1 MLSRIKVFW
10 RSLFDI
16 REGELIR
23 TACMSLYL
31 LCLLFAYYILKPVSR
46 AMFLSRLDIDKLPWL
61 YILVAAVGGI
71 IAYGYTKLAVK
82 TSLVTAVNVTIAFFV
97 ANLVLIWWALQFQ
110 FTWMYFVFNIWV
122 SVFSIVSISQGWL
135 IAANIYD
142 ARQAKRLYGILG
154 VSAVLGA
161 AFGGQ
166 FTKVAVDNLGPRNL
180 LLASATMILVAYG
193 IFRLLLMQKNVSLVR
208 AKGVEAEEAD
218 FNFTDIELCNRRYS
232 N

>member
-1 MLSRIKVFW
+1 M
-10 RSLFDI
+10 
-16 REGELIR
+16 
-23 TACMSLYL
+23 ALYL
-31 LCLLFAYYILKPVSR
+31 LSLLFAYYILKPVSR
-46 AMFLSRLDIDKLPWL
+46 AMFLTRLDIDKLPWL

-71 IAYGYTKLAVK
+71 IAYAYTKVAVK

-97 ANLVLIWWALQFQ
+97 SNLVLIWWALQFQ

-166 FTKVAVDNLGPRNL
+166 FTNLAVEIWVPGTFFW
-180 LLASATMILVAYG
+180 LALP
-193 IFRLLLMQKNVSLVR
+193 
-208 AKGVEAEEAD
+208 
-218 FNFTDIELCNRRYS
+218 
-232 N
+232 